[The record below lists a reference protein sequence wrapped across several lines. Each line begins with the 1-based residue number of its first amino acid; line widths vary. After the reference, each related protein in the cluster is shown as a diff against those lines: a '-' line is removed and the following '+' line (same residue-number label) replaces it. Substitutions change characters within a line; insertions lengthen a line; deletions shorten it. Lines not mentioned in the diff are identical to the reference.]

1 MTMSKLNL
9 RVILAVL
16 ISLGVIFA
24 VYTTVQSASLN
35 AGAEKVG
42 SHSVSG
48 VMTNFNHDRFTVA
61 EQEAYQ
67 AQLEAYKESA
77 KGSGHECESES
88 FNSPID

>member
-1 MTMSKLNL
+1 MSKLNVRL
-9 RVILAVL
+9 VLSVL

-35 AGAEKVG
+35 AAAEKVG

-48 VMTNFNHDRFTVA
+48 MMTNFNHDRLTVS

-67 AQLEAYKESA
+67 AQLESYNNSK
-77 KGSGHECESES
+77 SGHDCGGEARY
-88 FNSPID
+88 SPID

>member
-1 MTMSKLNL
+1 MSKLTA
-9 RVILAVL
+9 RVVLSVL

-24 VYTTVQSASLN
+24 IYTTVQSASLDF
-35 AGAEKVG
+35 AAEKVG

-48 VMTNFNHDRFTVA
+48 VLTNFNHDRFTVA

-67 AQLEAYKESA
+67 SELDSFKSDS
-77 KGSGHECESES
+77 KSGSGHGCESES

>member
-1 MTMSKLNL
+1 MTMSKLNF

-16 ISLGVIFA
+16 ISLAVIFA

-35 AGAEKVG
+35 ASAEKVG

-48 VMTNFNHDRFTVA
+48 LMTNFNHDRFTVA

-67 AQLEAYKESA
+67 AERDALNNSN
-77 KGSGHECESES
+77 KGSGHGCDRES

>member
-1 MTMSKLNL
+1 MSNLNARL
-9 RVILAVL
+9 IFSVL

-35 AGAEKVG
+35 AAAEKVG

-48 VMTNFNHDRFTVA
+48 LMTNFNHDRLTVV

-67 AQLEAYKESA
+67 AELEAYNQPTKD
-77 KGSGHECESES
+77 SGHGCESRS
-88 FNSPID
+88 ISPLDD